1 MNRALLFVDAL
12 STFVG
17 KFFAWSILLMTLAI
31 SYEVFCRY
39 VLGAPT
45 EWAFDASYM
54 LYGVLFMMAGAYTL
68 SRNGHVRGDFLYR
81 KWPPRTQARLDLVL
95 YLLFFFPGILA
106 FIYGGY
112 SFAKMSWM
120 MNEHSSASPNG
131 PPVYHFKAIIPITG
145 VLMLIQGLAETVRY
159 ILCIRDGQWPQRL
172 HDVEELENAILEEV
186 KERGLETAIK
196 QHEQKGAT

>member
-145 VLMLIQGLAETVRY
+145 VLMLIQGLAETMRC